1 MVLLSTIKLN
11 KIVMADLIELN
22 FINYLAE
29 IRRRQEEEQRKRKPT
44 FIKSNEI
51 VDGIEDVKFFKI
63 FLMKKLYEF
72 LFKKYIFM
80 KLISLESFE

>member
-29 IRRRQEEEQRKRKPT
+29 IRRQEEEQRKRKPT
-44 FIKSNEI
+44 FIKFNQI

>member
-1 MVLLSTIKLN
+1 MVLLG
-11 KIVMADLIELN
+11 KIVMMDLIQLN

-29 IRRRQEEEQRKRKPT
+29 IRRKQEEQRKRKPT

-51 VDGIEDVKFFKI
+51 VEDVKFFKI

-72 LFKKYIFM
+72 LFKKYIFI
-80 KLISLESFE
+80 KLTSLESFE

>member
-1 MVLLSTIKLN
+1 MVLLG
-11 KIVMADLIELN
+11 KIVMMDLIQLN

-29 IRRRQEEEQRKRKPT
+29 IRRQEEEQRKRKPT
-44 FIKSNEI
+44 FIKFNQI

>member
-1 MVLLSTIKLN
+1 MVLLG
-11 KIVMADLIELN
+11 KIVMMDLIQLN

-29 IRRRQEEEQRKRKPT
+29 IRRQEGEQRKRKPT
-44 FIKSNEI
+44 FVKFNQI

-72 LFKKYIFM
+72 LFKKYIFI

>member
-1 MVLLSTIKLN
+1 MVLLSTIKFN
-11 KIVMADLIELN
+11 EIVMADLIQLN

-29 IRRRQEEEQRKRKPT
+29 IRRRQEEQRKRKPT
-44 FIKSNEI
+44 FIKFNQI

-72 LFKKYIFM
+72 LFKKYIFI

>member
-1 MVLLSTIKLN
+1 MVLLSTIKFN
-11 KIVMADLIELN
+11 KIVMADLIQLN

-29 IRRRQEEEQRKRKPT
+29 IRRQEEEQRKRKPT
-44 FIKSNEI
+44 FIKFNEI

-63 FLMKKLYEF
+63 FLMKKLHEF

>member
-1 MVLLSTIKLN
+1 MVLLSTIKFN
-11 KIVMADLIELN
+11 KIVMADLIQLN

-29 IRRRQEEEQRKRKPT
+29 IRRRQEEQRKRKPT
-44 FIKSNEI
+44 FIKFNQI